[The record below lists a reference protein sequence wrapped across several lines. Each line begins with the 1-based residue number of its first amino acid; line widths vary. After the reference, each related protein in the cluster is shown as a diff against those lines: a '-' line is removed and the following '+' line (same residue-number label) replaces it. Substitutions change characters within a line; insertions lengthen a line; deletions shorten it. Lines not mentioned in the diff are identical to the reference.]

1 MNVIDI
7 DLHGRIN
14 EYWCFLV
21 AQWVKD
27 LTVVIAVARVAGVV
41 RV

>member
-1 MNVIDI
+1 MSFKIILGV
-7 DLHGRIN
+7 
-14 EYWCFLV
+14 FLV